1 MNRIPL
7 DIQFFATPEVS
18 INKITI
24 AKDNET
30 IDSVKVTLTCESGIM
45 AVDNADG
52 EIDNDWVRH
61 TDYTATK
68 TYTTNT
74 TETITVTTG
83 TSSTDIESVPVTL
96 SITEIGTAVDVL
108 YAFCGSKCKH
118 QIPKIWHGTTV
129 PSNDLGVDGDI
140 YLQHN

>member
-1 MNRIPL
+1 MNKLPL
-7 DIQFFATPEVS
+7 DIQFFATADVS
-18 INKITI
+18 VEKITI
-24 AKDNET
+24 AEDNET
-30 IDSVKVTLTCESGIM
+30 IDSVKVTLTCESGILVVING
-45 AVDNADG
+45 AG

-68 TYTTNT
+68 TYTANT

-83 TSSTDIESVPVTL
+83 TSMDNSSEGTVQL

-129 PSNDLGVDGDI
+129 PSNELGVDGDI